1 MPIQDTKQPA
11 VLLCCAVLCC
21 VWGSECQGT
30 GVVMTAGMTAGRS
43 SHHHPILQTTHG
55 YQLLQLVAGQGC
67 QELIRGLLL
76 LLLLSRVL
84 TCIYLC
90 QPPTQVLQALL
101 TALLVLDLRSGLL
114 RQHKQPSRLFLPV
127 FQLQDKDAAV
137 KRGHHHEFTPDWPL
151 GPPVPGGIACC
162 TVSM

>member
-11 VLLCCAVLCC
+11 VLLCCV
-21 VWGSECQGT
+21 GRSQCQGT
-30 GVVMTAGMTAGRS
+30 GVVMTAGRTGRS
-43 SHHHPILQTTHG
+43 SHHHPILQTTHS

-76 LLLLSRVL
+76 LLLLLLLSGVL

-114 RQHKQPSRLFLPV
+114 RQQKQSSLLLLPV